1 MAIWVVADDEDLSAV
16 LQSVAI
22 EAGLDVECMDA
33 EEAGTRLDA
42 GSSPTAMLM
51 TRSAF
56 SPDRSGQLEH
66 IPRLA
71 VASAMPDWETDDG
84 LTHGV
89 RLLLPAGLDDIERTL
104 LWLDWDGATVGQSAS
119 RPASSARA

>member
-1 MAIWVVADDEDLSAV
+1 MTIWVVADDEDLSAV

-42 GSSPTAMLM
+42 GSSPAAMLT

-56 SPDRSGQLEH
+56 SPDRSGQLQH

-71 VASAMPDWETDDG
+71 VASAMPDGEARDAA
-84 LTHGV
+84 
-89 RLLLPAGLDDIERTL
+89 LLPELRERVEGRQPL
-104 LWLDWDGATVGQSAS
+104 VDVADRVVDVQ
-119 RPASSARA
+119 